1 MAHTNQTPNYE
12 LSQFLGT
19 DKPAWLID
27 YNGDMEKIDLGLKAA
42 KDVADAAKAEADQ
55 GALDISAVTL
65 TANAAD
71 AKSTAA
77 ISNFAE
83 AYDSTLTYTIG
94 SYVTY
99 ENLLYRCI
107 TPITIPEAFDGTH
120 WLRITVDN
128 ELTTII
134 QDATVNGYTNC
145 GTSTYLT
152 MFSVKSNKYIGTL
165 KTRLILDRDS
175 AVYIAA
181 YSASGTLAILPAGA
195 RPSSPLIIPIHGRE
209 VNTAE
214 VELAILIGTDGAV
227 TIQNSTNVNYYIM
240 SVEAD
245 VTFLL

>member
-19 DKPAWLID
+19 DKPAWLVD

-42 KDVADAAKAEADQ
+42 KDVADAAKEEADQ
-55 GALDISAVTL
+55 GATDIAAVTL
-65 TANAAD
+65 IANSAD

-83 AYDSTLTYTIG
+83 AYDSTLTYTVG

-107 TPITIPEAFDGTH
+107 TPITIPEVFDGTH

-128 ELTTII
+128 ELTTLI
-134 QDATVNGYTNC
+134 QDATVSGYTNC
-145 GTSTYLT
+145 GTSSYLT
-152 MFSVKSNKYIGTL
+152 MFSTKSNKYMAAV
-165 KTRLILDRDS
+165 KARLTLDRDS
-175 AVYIAA
+175 AIYIAA
-181 YSASGTLAILPAGA
+181 YSSSGTVAQLPAGA
-195 RPSSPLIIPIHGRE
+195 RPTTSLIIPIHGRE
-209 VNTAE
+209 VNLSE
-214 VELAILIGTDGAV
+214 VLLALLIGTDGSV
-227 TIQNSTNVNYYIM
+227 EIQNSTNVNYYIM
-240 SVEAD
+240 TAEAD